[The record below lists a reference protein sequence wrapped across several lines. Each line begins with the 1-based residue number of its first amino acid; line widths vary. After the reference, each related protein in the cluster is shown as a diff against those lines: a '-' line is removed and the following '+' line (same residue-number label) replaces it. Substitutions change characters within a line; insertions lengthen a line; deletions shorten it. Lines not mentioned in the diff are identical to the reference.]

1 VEEDLAEGYHEM
13 DARELRKLSPVS
25 SVCFEILEII
35 VVTFVLYTNVISTI
49 MWLLTILLKNTLV
62 GSR

>member
-1 VEEDLAEGYHEM
+1 M

-35 VVTFVLYTNVISTI
+35 VVTFVLYTNVIFTI
-49 MWLLTILLKNTLV
+49 MWLVTILLKNTLV
-62 GSR
+62 RSR

>member
-35 VVTFVLYTNVISTI
+35 VVTFVLYTIYQCNLYYNVVA
-49 MWLLTILLKNTLV
+49 NNFA
-62 GSR
+62 